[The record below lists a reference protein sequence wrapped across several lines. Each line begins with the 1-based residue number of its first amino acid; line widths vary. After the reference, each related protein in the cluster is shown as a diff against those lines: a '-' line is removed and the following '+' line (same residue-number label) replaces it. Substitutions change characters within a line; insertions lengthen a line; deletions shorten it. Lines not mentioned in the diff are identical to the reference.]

1 MLLLLMLWTTFPQ
14 LPCNAESA
22 ELASKTN
29 QQATQGSK
37 RTMKGQ
43 VKSENGEPLIGVT
56 VYGADGKVSGVT
68 DMDGM
73 YHIDIPTSLTVVR
86 FSYVGMNPVSITI
99 EPGTTAV
106 VRNLSMQSSTTIKDI
121 VVTGI
126 FQKNKEAFTGAV
138 ATITNKELKE
148 FGNKNLLTSI
158 ANIDPSFNLLA
169 NNQYG

>member
-1 MLLLLMLWTTFPQ
+1 MRRNRQVGRVTRLLLLMLWTTFPQ
-14 LPCNAESA
+14 LPCHAESA
-22 ELASKTN
+22 ELASKTS

-43 VKSENGEPLIGVT
+43 VKSESGEPLIGVT

-106 VRNLSMQSSTTIKDI
+106 VRNLSMQSSTTIKDV

-138 ATITNKELKE
+138 ATHKNNDLK
-148 FGNKNLLTSI
+148 
-158 ANIDPSFNLLA
+158 AD
-169 NNQYG
+169 